1 MIFRLGE
8 LFCGPNVLTYETKT
22 AGSIKAYVGAGCLLP
37 HHSDG
42 FWVGN
47 SLEILLY

>member
-8 LFCGPNVLTYETKT
+8 LVCVPGGLACEAKI
-22 AGSIKAYVGAGCLLP
+22 AGSIMAYVGAGCLLP

-42 FWVGN
+42 FGVGN